1 MPVNIL
7 LLPAI
12 PDFATLKKTGIA
24 RVSLGSGLLKT
35 AVNAMENI
43 EQKLLLYE
51 GMEEVVDNPL
61 ANAYLVKLLCGH

>member
-12 PDFATLKKTGIA
+12 PDFETLKKTCTA

-35 AVNAMENI
+35 AINGMKNI
-43 EQKLLLYE
+43 EEKLLLCE
-51 GMEEVVDNPL
+51 GMEEVMDDPITT
-61 ANAYLVKLLCGH
+61 AFLVKLVCGN